1 MDWVGIAI
9 STLFAIFHGLK
20 TALFT
25 VLRLVLALV
34 HLAIYPISVLWNILV
49 FFLTP
54 VIHVFRFIFS
64 PLFFLVN
71 NFPRLQPIYIYFG
84 SAAFVGVAFGLIF
97 TLTSTSIVSIL
108 GLYDKPDHQEK
119 EKSPYAKPSPS
130 PSPYIGDEDQEHYR
144 QTGTPP
150 LSLAEIEQE
159 SLETLLANLD
169 SPDSDL
175 GSLARQGW
183 RDSPNTKRKRRSAA
197 ASRITT
203 ILEEDDDSL

>member
-1 MDWVGIAI
+1 MDWVGIAV
-9 STLFAIFHGLK
+9 STLCAVFHGLR
-20 TALFT
+20 TAIST
-25 VLRLVLALV
+25 ALRLVLAVV
-34 HLAIYPISVLWNILV
+34 HLAIYPISVLWNIIV

-71 NFPRLQPIYIYFG
+71 NFPRLQFG

-97 TLTSTSIVSIL
+97 TLTSTSIVSVL
-108 GLYDKPDHQEK
+108 GLYDKPDDHREK
-119 EKSPYAKPSPS
+119 EKKSPYAKPSPS
-130 PSPYIGDEDQEHYR
+130 PSPHVGDEGQEDYR
-144 QTGTPP
+144 QAGTPP

-159 SLETLLANLD
+159 SLETLLASLE

-203 ILEEDDDSL
+203 ILEEDDDSM